1 MAHEEMK
8 TIREPD
14 TNFFQINQE
23 ILWFYFGKRD
33 GWVGSENLRTLLGII
48 DPSKTSTQIF
58 YGPPEVPHAFCI
70 S

>member
-14 TNFFQINQE
+14 TDFFQTNRE

-33 GWVGSENLRTLLGII
+33 GWVGSEKRTLLDII
-48 DPSKTSTQIF
+48 DPSKTSTQILH
-58 YGPPEVPHAFCI
+58 GPPEVPHAFCI